1 MTYLTL
7 RAFVAAKSPNSHP
20 QQNLGGGSVLAEIP
34 KSAVLSIR
42 NTVLAADLA
51 AAQLDLD
58 PALRLAICAER
69 ALKSR
74 SKWHGYFQSLLRPY
88 ESLPYL
94 WSPTLRENLRGT
106 DAEDTV
112 KELMMELEAEF
123 AELRHI
129 LDGAPALKGVCITL
143 EDYLHAATLASSRAF
158 TVDDFHLEALVPLAD
173 VFNHRCQKV
182 PKGEAVRELSGK
194 APQKQLGATGAAHD
208 AFGVW
213 QGKVPPMQIALA
225 ETTEVHQAKR
235 SGTGPSGHLMIYVLT
250 DLAANVEIFNTY
262 GEFSND
268 KLLQDYGFVLEQNAF
283 NTVTLARSF
292 LEGAGCRR
300 QMAWAMR
307 HRKMLGLTQEN
318 SDDEMEGAEEEDP
331 EDDPT
336 VDGHRGISSNFVTF
350 FELPNAAAPRRSIGR
365 KLWPVWPRQ
374 LRTLL
379 AVLSTPGSK
388 LDSQNWQMKQ
398 NQRRLWWN
406 SRARA
411 LLRRALRRRWAQYP
425 EPCEASED
433 RRRWRSCA
441 EARDSLGLRIGE
453 KEILEHFLK
462 DVSSPLSRKRRILRE
477 KKWRVEV
484 VDGHLA
490 DGWELR
496 QLSGCNP
503 GKVKHYDGDFRFYMD
518 SNADVRRKVEEHY
531 TGIDGLIES
540 VPASLEERRKKETP
554 RAPQR
559 ERKGLRKHRRARVA
573 EERQQV
579 LNSSFLSNR
588 EWRR

>member
-1 MTYLTL
+1 MDSGRGKLPGKCIDTL
-7 RAFVAAKSPNSHP
+7 QAWLREQGVWWDQEALQISSGVGGMGIISRKEIAA
-20 QQNLGGGSVLAEIP
+20 GSVLAEIP

-51 AAQLDLD
+51 AAHLDLD

-74 SKWHGYFQSLLRPY
+74 SRWHGYFQSLLRPY

-129 LDGAPALKGVCITL
+129 LDRAPALKGVSIQM

-182 PKGEAVRELSGK
+182 PKGEAVREVSGK
-194 APQKQLGATGAAHD
+194 ASKKPRGATGAARD

-250 DLAANVEIFNTY
+250 DLAADVEIFNTY

-283 NTVTLARSF
+283 NTVTLSRSF
-292 LEGAGCRR
+292 LEVAGCGR
-300 QMAWAMR
+300 QMAWAMQ
-307 HRKMLGLTQEN
+307 HRKMLRLTQEN
-318 SDDEMEGAEEEDP
+318 SDDDMEGGEEEDP
-331 EDDPT
+331 EEDPT
-336 VDGHRGISSNFVTF
+336 VEVHGGISSNFVTF
-350 FELPNAAAPRRSIGR
+350 FELPNARGRARRGKKS
-365 KLWPVWPRQ
+365 WPVWPRQ

-379 AVLSTPGSK
+379 AVLSTPCSQ
-388 LDSQNWQMKQ
+388 LDRQNWQIKQ

-406 SRARA
+406 FRTRS

-433 RRRWRSCA
+433 RRRWRSCKA
-441 EARDSLGLRIGE
+441 GETKDSLGHRIGE
-453 KEILEHFLK
+453 KEILEHFMK
-462 DVSSPLSRKRRILRE
+462 DVSPLSRKRRVLHEWLERHPSSE
-477 KKWRVEV
+477 GRRGTGLGFELE
-484 VDGHLA
+484 LA
-490 DGWELR
+490 
-496 QLSGCNP
+496 
-503 GKVKHYDGDFRFYMD
+503 GDEFSTWNML
-518 SNADVRRKVEEHY
+518 VQH
-531 TGIDGLIES
+531 
-540 VPASLEERRKKETP
+540 
-554 RAPQR
+554 
-559 ERKGLRKHRRARVA
+559 
-573 EERQQV
+573 
-579 LNSSFLSNR
+579 
-588 EWRR
+588 EWD